1 VQPALRLA
9 EEGFAVDPRLAKE
22 IAENAPRFN
31 GAAREAF
38 LPDGRPPAV
47 GERLRQP
54 DLARTL
60 AALAG
65 SGPDALYAGALAE
78 SLAAGVRAAGGV
90 LTTADLAAY
99 RAVWREPLRGRYRGL
114 DVWTVPPPSSGGVA
128 LLEML
133 NVLSGFDLAAAGHG
147 GAVASHLLIE
157 AMKLAFA
164 DRGRW
169 LGDPDFVAVPAA
181 RLASPAYA
189 DSLRGLISPAAAL
202 PWRALGDT
210 SLAAPGRA
218 GAGHTSHLSVVDA
231 EGGAVALTSTIN
243 LGFGSGLVAP
253 GTGVVLN
260 DEMDDFALA
269 PGVPNA
275 FGLVGGEANAVAPGK
290 RPLSSMT
297 PTILTRDGEVALV
310 LGSPGGSRI
319 ITAVLQTLVN
329 VVDFGLPLARA
340 VGAPRLHQQWQPP
353 ETDAEPLALSPDTA
367 ALLRARGHA
376 FRPRE
381 AVGNVQAIRVD
392 PATGRR
398 EGASDPRG
406 AGAAA
411 GY

>member
-1 VQPALRLA
+1 
-9 EEGFAVDPRLAKE
+9 
-22 IAENAPRFN
+22 
-31 GAAREAF
+31 
-38 LPDGRPPAV
+38 
-47 GERLRQP
+47 
-54 DLARTL
+54 
-60 AALAG
+60 
-65 SGPDALYAGALAE
+65 
-78 SLAAGVRAAGGV
+78 
-90 LTTADLAAY
+90 
-99 RAVWREPLRGRYRGL
+99 
-114 DVWTVPPPSSGGVA
+114 
-128 LLEML
+128 
-133 NVLSGFDLAAAGHG
+133 
-147 GAVASHLLIE
+147 
-157 AMKLAFA
+157 
-164 DRGRW
+164 
-169 LGDPDFVAVPAA
+169 VPAA

-231 EGGAVALTSTIN
+231 DGGAVALTSTIN

-275 FGLVGGEANAVAPGK
+275 FGPAK

-297 PTILTRDGEVALV
+297 PTVLTRDGEVALV

-353 ETDAEPLALSPDTA
+353 ETDAEPLALSPETA